1 MKSQQKKIMD
11 RFMLHLKNSDYVPKD
26 AKTILSNSRD
36 LTYGMTVNIR
46 DCRIS
51 SKFIELD
58 VSIHKSNL
66 ELLIE
71 KLSSIGNIDN
81 SRHIIEE
88 KIEKNQLIKDG
99 IFYFNNERFWEC
111 HEALEGAWKQSIG
124 DEKELI
130 QGLILVAAALVHYQK
145 DEDTISLSVLGR
157 ALKKLHNKSG
167 QYHQINIDMVKQKTI
182 KMLDEKEIFTFMF

>member
-1 MKSQQKKIMD
+1 
-11 RFMLHLKNSDYVPKD
+11 MLHLKNSDYIPKD

-71 KLSSIGNIDN
+71 KLVSIGNIDN

-111 HEALEGAWKQSIG
+111 HEALEGAWKQSTG

-145 DEDTISLSVLGR
+145 DEDTICLSVLGR
-157 ALKKLHNKSG
+157 ALKKLQSKSG
-167 QYHQINIDMVKQKTI
+167 EYYQINVDKVKQKTI
-182 KMLDEKEIFTFMF
+182 EILDKKEIFTFTF

>member
-1 MKSQQKKIMD
+1 MD

-51 SKFIELD
+51 GKFIELD

-71 KLSSIGNIDN
+71 KLVSIGNIDN

-88 KIEKNQLIKDG
+88 EIEKNQLIKDG

-145 DEDTISLSVLGR
+145 DENTICLSVLGR

-167 QYHQINIDMVKQKTI
+167 QYHQIDIDMIKQKTI
-182 KMLDEKEIFTFMF
+182 KMIDEKKIFIFKF

>member
-51 SKFIELD
+51 GKFIELD

-71 KLSSIGNIDN
+71 KLVSIGNIDN

-99 IFYFNNERFWEC
+99 VFYFNNERFWEC

-145 DEDTISLSVLGR
+145 AEDTVCLSVLCR

-167 QYHQINIDMVKQKTI
+167 QYHQINIDTVKQKII
-182 KMLDEKEIFTFMF
+182 KMLDEKEIFIFTF